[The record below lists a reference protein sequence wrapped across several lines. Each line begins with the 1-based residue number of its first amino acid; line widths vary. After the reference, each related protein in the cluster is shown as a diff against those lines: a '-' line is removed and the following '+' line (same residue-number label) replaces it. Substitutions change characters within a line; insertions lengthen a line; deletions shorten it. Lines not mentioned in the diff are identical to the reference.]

1 MLVIVLCMKVKLQN
15 LILQKLEECQ
25 HFSNMRTPTSLNML
39 EPLIGP
45 TVESLLAEMEETFPP
60 TNPHPKEE
68 LAPIMFR
75 AGQRS
80 VIEWYTNRLKESK

>member
-1 MLVIVLCMKVKLQN
+1 
-15 LILQKLEECQ
+15 
-25 HFSNMRTPTSLNML
+25 ML

-60 TNPHPKEE
+60 INPHPKEE

-80 VIEWYTNRLKESK
+80 VIEWYTNRLKESR

>member
-1 MLVIVLCMKVKLQN
+1 
-15 LILQKLEECQ
+15 
-25 HFSNMRTPTSLNML
+25 ML

-45 TVESLLAEMEETFPP
+45 TVESLLNEMEETFPP

-80 VIEWYTNRLKESK
+80 VVEWYTNRLKENK